1 MKLFKWDFLKII
13 RDWKVRILLVSLFL
27 FLASYSAFYQDR
39 SPALPLDELRSEY
52 EDTQQIFHAIPQ
64 NHFETKTG
72 QKVYDKL
79 ASQQSIIGMQRYIL
93 GEQEG
98 NTVEGLENVFSDYV
112 DQGLELAKNRLYF
125 YEADDFESQELL
137 LSFMPSEQDIKNELK
152 FLTYLKE
159 NNVDIDWNPLSP
171 SLVLF
176 NLINI
181 VSGIFI
187 FIIAAI
193 FGADRF
199 SKDQESNWSISQ
211 GIPYSWA
218 HQWRQRTFI
227 SWGLIWIITLAGIG
241 LSYFFSTLLADSGTL
256 NYPVP
261 LYAGEETVYISI
273 MEYAVIALLLTM
285 GLSYIIVKLSTG
297 LSWVFRNIYL
307 TITIVVAVFYLP
319 YVFAL
324 TGPAASWNPFLYLQI
339 IPVLEGSWGSLKDV
353 TITKLII
360 SLGILY
366 IIVEVLFY
374 FIFKLIPTRT
384 GKLERRRN

>member
-1 MKLFKWDFLKII
+1 MRLFKWDFLKII

-79 ASQQSIIGMQRYIL
+79 ARQQSIIGMQRYIL

-98 NTVEGLENVFSDYV
+98 NTVEGLENVVSDYV

-273 MEYAVIALLLTM
+273 MEYAAIALLLTM

-353 TITKLII
+353 TITKLVI

>member
-79 ASQQSIIGMQRYIL
+79 ARQQSIIGMQRYIL

-98 NTVEGLENVFSDYV
+98 NTVEGLENVVSDYV

-181 VSGIFI
+181 
-187 FIIAAI
+187 
-193 FGADRF
+193 
-199 SKDQESNWSISQ
+199 
-211 GIPYSWA
+211 
-218 HQWRQRTFI
+218 
-227 SWGLIWIITLAGIG
+227 
-241 LSYFFSTLLADSGTL
+241 
-256 NYPVP
+256 
-261 LYAGEETVYISI
+261 
-273 MEYAVIALLLTM
+273 
-285 GLSYIIVKLSTG
+285 
-297 LSWVFRNIYL
+297 
-307 TITIVVAVFYLP
+307 
-319 YVFAL
+319 
-324 TGPAASWNPFLYLQI
+324 
-339 IPVLEGSWGSLKDV
+339 
-353 TITKLII
+353 
-360 SLGILY
+360 
-366 IIVEVLFY
+366 
-374 FIFKLIPTRT
+374 
-384 GKLERRRN
+384 ER

>member
-79 ASQQSIIGMQRYIL
+79 ARQQSIIGMQRYIL

-98 NTVEGLENVFSDYV
+98 NTVEGLENVVSDYV
-112 DQGLELAKNRLYF
+112 DQGLELAENRLYF

-261 LYAGEETVYISI
+261 LYAGEEMVYISI
-273 MEYAVIALLLTM
+273 MEYAAIALLLTM

>member
-1 MKLFKWDFLKII
+1 MRLFKWDFLKII

-39 SPALPLDELRSEY
+39 SLALPLDELRSEY

-72 QKVYDKL
+72 QEVYDKL
-79 ASQQSIIGMQRYIL
+79 ARQQSIIGMQRYIL

-98 NTVEGLENVFSDYV
+98 NTVEGLENVVSDYV
-112 DQGLELAKNRLYF
+112 DQGLELAENRLYF

-137 LSFMPSEQDIKNELK
+137 LSFMPGEQDIKNDLK
-152 FLTYLKE
+152 FLTYLKD

-227 SWGLIWIITLAGIG
+227 SWGLIWIITLAGTG
-241 LSYFFSTLLADSGTL
+241 LSYFFSTIMADSGTL
-256 NYPVP
+256 KYPVP
-261 LYAGEETVYISI
+261 LYAGEETLYISI
-273 MEYAVIALLLTM
+273 MEYVFIALLLTM
-285 GLSYIIVKLSTG
+285 ALSYIIVKLSTG

-339 IPVLEGSWGSLKDV
+339 IPVLEGSWESLTEV

-360 SLGILY
+360 GIAILY
-366 IIVEVLFY
+366 ILVEILFY

>member
-39 SPALPLDELRSEY
+39 SLVLPLEELRSEY

-64 NHFETKTG
+64 NHFDSATG
-72 QKVYDKL
+72 QEVYDKL
-79 ASQQSIIGMQRYIL
+79 ARQQSIIGMQRYIL
-93 GEQEG
+93 SEQEG
-98 NTVEGLENVFSDYV
+98 NTVSGLENVVSDYV
-112 DQGLELAKNRLYF
+112 DQGLELAENRLFF

-137 LSFMPSEQDIKNELK
+137 LSFMPEKSKIENDLK

-176 NLINI
+176 NLVNI
-181 VSGIFI
+181 ISGIFI

-199 SKDQESNWSISQ
+199 SKDQEFNWSISQ

-227 SWGLIWIITLAGIG
+227 SWGLIWVITLAGICV
-241 LSYFFSTLLADSGTL
+241 SYLLSTLFTDSGTL

-261 LYAGEETVYISI
+261 LYSGAETVYISI
-273 MEYAVIALLLTM
+273 MQYVILALLLTM
-285 GLSYIIVKLSTG
+285 ALSYIIVKLSTG
-297 LSWVFRNIYL
+297 LSWIFRNIYL
-307 TITIVVAVFYLP
+307 TITIVTAVFYLP

-339 IPVLEGSWGSLKDV
+339 VPVLEGAWESLKNV
-353 TITKLII
+353 TVTKLII
-360 SLGILY
+360 SIAVLY
-366 IIVEVLFY
+366 IIVEIVFH
-374 FIFKLIPTRT
+374 FIFKLIPTRI

>member
-1 MKLFKWDFLKII
+1 MRLFKWDFLKII

-79 ASQQSIIGMQRYIL
+79 ARQQSIIGMQRYIL

-98 NTVEGLENVFSDYV
+98 NTVEGLENVVSDYV

-273 MEYAVIALLLTM
+273 MEYAAIALLLTM

>member
-79 ASQQSIIGMQRYIL
+79 ARQQSIIGMQRYIL

-98 NTVEGLENVFSDYV
+98 NTVEGLENVVSDYV

>member
-1 MKLFKWDFLKII
+1 MRLFKWDFLKII

-79 ASQQSIIGMQRYIL
+79 ARQQSIIGMQRYIL

-98 NTVEGLENVFSDYV
+98 NTVEGLENVVSDYV